1 MKNLDFMRTPKQTNV
16 ILTEPA
22 QKVKDRF
29 APIYSLKNILSA
41 GLLLFADLPRGQRE
55 EAIARANG
63 LDAETIVTATQEKT
77 QAKKR
82 SPGQKKPKSA

>member
-1 MKNLDFMRTPKQTNV
+1 MNDKTPTTVN
-16 ILTEPA
+16 LTEPS

-63 LDAETIVTATQEKT
+63 LDAETIVAAAQEKT